1 IENLLFEQELFSAK
15 NLKPEGAE
23 DILGEELVKPK
34 LEIQEIVKRDWRS
47 SYREIM
53 DDLFFTG
60 GVFGGTRGARV
71 VPPEKEVFPLDHERE
86 LVHDLGH
93 YCRKKRL
100 FELFKT
106 FGHQSETCREFSKK
120 YLRCQMEK

>member
-1 IENLLFEQELFSAK
+1 K

-34 LEIQEIVKRDWRS
+34 LKIQEIVERDWRS
-47 SYREIM
+47 SFREIM

-71 VPPEKEVFPLDHERE
+71 VPPEKGVFPLDHE
-86 LVHDLGH
+86 
-93 YCRKKRL
+93 
-100 FELFKT
+100 FELEKKDYLNYLKT
-106 FGHQSETCREFSKK
+106 SGHQSETCREFSKK
-120 YLRCQMEK
+120 YLHCRMEK